1 MKRNNILSY
10 ILFALTA
17 FFPVLYVGYSLFLK
31 DYTILFEKLTLWAD
45 VLNVALIGIS
55 AAMLSFKEKQIS
67 RIAKVMLILS
77 AVLLPVGRFLMA
89 RVLYPSYVI
98 PGNLDTVIYI
108 VTFIV
113 LAITVYFYIQT
124 EGSKIIIVLIISVI
138 FAVGGSLSLLHYVF
152 SYQKP
157 RTIADIP
164 SPDGVHHIRVIEY
177 ADDDNADWLYKAVFS
192 YNSAESFSI
201 GQVEFVKGWSYIEDY
216 PEANNPKNRNSAS
229 LDERSDITFHNYGT
243 ITIKDKTYTYDG
255 EPVTEPSEP
264 PL

>member
-17 FFPVLYVGYSLFLK
+17 FFPVLYVGYSLFLN
-31 DYTILFEKLTLWAD
+31 DYTILFDKLTLWAD

-113 LAITVYFYIQT
+113 LAITVYF
-124 EGSKIIIVLIISVI
+124 
-138 FAVGGSLSLLHYVF
+138 
-152 SYQKP
+152 
-157 RTIADIP
+157 
-164 SPDGVHHIRVIEY
+164 
-177 ADDDNADWLYKAVFS
+177 
-192 YNSAESFSI
+192 
-201 GQVEFVKGWSYIEDY
+201 
-216 PEANNPKNRNSAS
+216 
-229 LDERSDITFHNYGT
+229 
-243 ITIKDKTYTYDG
+243 
-255 EPVTEPSEP
+255 
-264 PL
+264 